1 MASYLSN
8 SDSSDPFLAGK
19 FHALSG
25 NYPKAI
31 QSLLQCKHDERAMEL
46 AIKVV
51 EESRSSTIARQ
62 VIDYFM
68 ANYETD
74 AGSGGADGGA
84 QVAASSGRYLF
95 KLYIA
100 LEQHSEAIRILK
112 LVVNDDWV
120 SGSYKKARDLLI
132 YGILDLK
139 RKNITVSQ
147 SLLQSLTLLHS
158 YLAAKTLIR
167 MNLQPQA
174 TKMLLRV
181 CQNLANF
188 QSHKC
193 DILISAILQCQK
205 TSFLKS
211 MQSLAYQ
218 LVVKEGPA
226 FKLFLEGKQS
236 DSGAATAMAK
246 YKRKWE
252 QLVRRPDP
260 DARDPV
266 SEADL
271 SPCCR
276 CGVEGEAQNLY
287 CQNGCKSILFFCTI
301 TVIMAFYH
309 FIDSFENIVGIAD

>member
-1 MASYLSN
+1 
-8 SDSSDPFLAGK
+8 
-19 FHALSG
+19 
-25 NYPKAI
+25 
-31 QSLLQCKHDERAMEL
+31 MEL

-62 VIDYFM
+62 VIDCFM
-68 ANYETD
+68 ANYEMD
-74 AGSGGADGGA
+74 AGGGDADGVDGGA
-84 QVAASSGRYLF
+84 QVAVSSGRYLF

-120 SGSYKKARDLLI
+120 SGSYKKAQDLLI
-132 YGILDLK
+132 YGILNLK
-139 RKNITVSQ
+139 RKNITVLQ

-158 YLAAKTLIR
+158 YLVAKTLIR
-167 MNLQPQA
+167 MSLQPQA
-174 TKMLLRV
+174 PKMLLSV

-252 QLVRRPDP
+252 QLVREPDP
-260 DARDPV
+260 DAKDPL
-266 SEADL
+266 SKADL

-276 CGVEGEAQNLY
+276 CGVESKAQNLY
-287 CQNGCKSILFFCTI
+287 CQNGCKSILPFCTI
-301 TVIMAFYH
+301 TVIPILY
-309 FIDSFENIVGIAD
+309 IIQ